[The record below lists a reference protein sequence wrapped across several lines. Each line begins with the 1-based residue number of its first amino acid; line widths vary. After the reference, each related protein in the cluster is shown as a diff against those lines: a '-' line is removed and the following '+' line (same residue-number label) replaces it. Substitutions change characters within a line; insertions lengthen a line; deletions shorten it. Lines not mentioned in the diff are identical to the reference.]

1 VTLPPFPTLVDR
13 LEARLTG
20 PLPGLEAHL
29 VMAPLRRDEDPAMLT
44 IEGKQARLAAT
55 LVLLYPLEDGMA
67 ALVLTQRQ
75 PGLKDHSGQISL
87 PGGRI
92 EPGETPE
99 EAALREG
106 YEEVG
111 VDPAAPR
118 VLGRLSPIHIPPSG
132 FSVTP
137 VVAAMGVRPPF
148 TPHEGEVA
156 ALIEVPLEKLLDPA
170 TRRLAERVVRGGRF
184 EVPHFAVGA
193 YEVWG
198 ATAMMLAE
206 LIAVVRGAMGG

>member
-1 VTLPPFPTLVDR
+1 
-13 LEARLTG
+13 
-20 PLPGLEAHL
+20 
-29 VMAPLRRDEDPAMLT
+29 
-44 IEGKQARLAAT
+44 
-55 LVLLYPLEDGMA
+55 
-67 ALVLTQRQ
+67 
-75 PGLKDHSGQISL
+75 
-87 PGGRI
+87 GGRI
-92 EPGETPE
+92 EAGETPE
-99 EAALREG
+99 AAALREG

-137 VVAAMGVRPPF
+137 VVAAVEERPPF
-148 TPHEGEVA
+148 TPHEAEVA

-170 TRRLAERVVRGGRF
+170 TRRLSERVVRGGRF
-184 EVPHFAVGA
+184 EVPHFALDE

-206 LIAVVRGAMGG
+206 LVAVLRTL

>member
-1 VTLPPFPTLVDR
+1 MTLPPLPELSER
-13 LEARLTG
+13 LEARLAG

-29 VMAPLRRDEDPAMLT
+29 VMAPLRRGEDPAMLT

-55 LVLLYPLEDGMA
+55 LVLLYPLGDGA
-67 ALVLTQRQ
+67 PALVLTQRQ
-75 PGLKDHSGQISL
+75 PGLRDHSGQISL

-92 EPGETPE
+92 EAGETPE
-99 EAALREG
+99 AAALREG

-137 VVAAMGVRPPF
+137 VVAAVEERPPF
-148 TPHEGEVA
+148 TPHEAEVA

-170 TRRLAERVVRGGRF
+170 TRRLSERVVRGGRF
-184 EVPHFAVGA
+184 EVPHFALDE

-206 LIAVVRGAMGG
+206 LVAVLRTL